1 MIKLKGNN
9 ELVLNKDI
17 ENSTI
22 NSRIFS
28 NFWGPVQYH
37 MKSPQKVEPQTD
49 PQNSKYLRALSITL
63 TA

>member
-28 NFWGPVQYH
+28 NF
-37 MKSPQKVEPQTD
+37 
-49 PQNSKYLRALSITL
+49 
-63 TA
+63 